1 MKKILSILLL
11 ILMLFSAVGCAEEK
25 PDEPAKEKMTWDRIP
40 AVMVGDV
47 LYITTGRESAAE
59 GRCGT
64 WDGEIMSEC
73 SGSELP
79 TENDQSN
86 FGTGYGYQRGER
98 EATVEVLVD
107 GRWIVFATEEV
118 KKEMT
123 KELS

>member
-1 MKKILSILLL
+1 MKKILSIMFLV
-11 ILMLFSAVGCAEEK
+11 LMLFSAVGCAKEK
-25 PDEPAKEKMTWDRIP
+25 PNEPAEETTTWDRIP
-40 AVMVGDV
+40 AVMVDDV
-47 LYITTGRESAAE
+47 LYITTGRESTAE

-64 WDGEIMSEC
+64 WDGEITSEC

-98 EATVEVLVD
+98 EGTVEVLVD
-107 GRWIVFATEEV
+107 GRWIIFATEEV

>member
-1 MKKILSILLL
+1 MKKILSIMFLV
-11 ILMLFSAVGCAEEK
+11 LMLFSAVGCAEKKTDELEK
-25 PDEPAKEKMTWDRIP
+25 GKMTWDRIP
-40 AVMVGDV
+40 AIMVDDV
-47 LYITTGRESAAE
+47 LYITTGRESTAE

-64 WDGEIMSEC
+64 WDGEITSEC

-86 FGTGYGYQRGER
+86 FGTGYGYQYGER
-98 EATVEVLVD
+98 KGTVEVLVD
-107 GRWIVFATEEV
+107 GHWIIFATEEV